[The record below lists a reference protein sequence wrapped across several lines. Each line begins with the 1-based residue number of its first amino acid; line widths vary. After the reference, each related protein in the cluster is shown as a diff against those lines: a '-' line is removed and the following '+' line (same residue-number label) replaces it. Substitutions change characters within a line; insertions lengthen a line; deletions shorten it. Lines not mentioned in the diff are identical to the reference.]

1 MLTKTILITAL
12 IGALASPAFAAPA
25 FAQSGKRHVTTPVTA
40 PAQARAQARHFNY
53 PSYDED
59 GNINE

>member
-1 MLTKTILITAL
+1 MLTKTFLITAL
-12 IGALASPAFAAPA
+12 IGALASPLFAAPT
-25 FAQSGKRHVTTPVTA
+25 FAQSGKRQVTTPVTSSVH
-40 PAQARAQARHFNY
+40 ARAQARQFSY